1 MPAAVSRP
9 NAMADAPFVSS
20 APPAIRQDVIQAQK
34 SRINGDNLLE
44 QAITEPDFCD
54 NPQLTF

>member
-1 MPAAVSRP
+1 
-9 NAMADAPFVSS
+9 MADAPFVSS